1 MPFSWQ
7 PARLPTSR
15 LFYYYY
21 FCGKKEI
28 SRCLNL
34 ILHQKKN
41 FITCWNFSQ
50 HGNNKFELVVLG
62 SKPLHS
68 HSNLSCICTWLWT
81 RSLGYFNPYRNLPPN
96 MAFNVALVWGDL
108 TVSMALQLFMS
119 LFFFSLLH
127 DEHGLLCSSVEL
139 QLAAHPAH
147 QHPHLY
153 QLLGKSTN

>member
-68 HSNLSCICTWLWT
+68 HSNLSL
-81 RSLGYFNPYRNLPPN
+81 Y
-96 MAFNVALVWGDL
+96 MHL
-108 TVSMALQLFMS
+108 TVDQKLGLFQS
-119 LFFFSLLH
+119 IQES
-127 DEHGLLCSSVEL
+127 
-139 QLAAHPAH
+139 A
-147 QHPHLY
+147 
-153 QLLGKSTN
+153 T